1 MDKPSLSANCT
12 CGHKRSRHA
21 GKLHDKDCTFDL
33 GNFQFCKCRKFEA
46 IPKKPTIYKALV
58 DAELKADWDRILREA
73 TVEPASK
80 GKLKHQK
87 KRTPK

>member
-46 IPKKPTIYKALV
+46 IPKK
-58 DAELKADWDRILREA
+58 
-73 TVEPASK
+73 
-80 GKLKHQK
+80 
-87 KRTPK
+87 KRTPR